1 MGTVSV
7 TAENSVCI
15 RQNNIPQDCKPV
27 VVMGDLCPDP

>member
-15 RQNNIPQDCKPV
+15 GRNNIFEDCKPV
-27 VVMGDLCPDP
+27 VVMGGLCPGP